1 MIQFTLMMLPMLRMI
16 KRIKSQVKLLG
27 VGLRTH
33 FRVKEKILCLSK
45 ERRKKKDEKY
55 QAHKLLIN
63 NSNGEL
69 HCIRYGARVDD
80 KNQFIKVLNS
90 NVQLHN
96 ISPDYAF

>member
-16 KRIKSQVKLLG
+16 KRIESQVKLLG

-33 FRVKEKILCLSK
+33 FRAKEKILCLSK
-45 ERRKKKDEKY
+45 KKDENR
-55 QAHKLLIN
+55 AHKLLIN
-63 NSNGEL
+63 NSNSEL
-69 HCIRYGARVDD
+69 HCIRYGARADD

>member
-1 MIQFTLMMLPMLRMI
+1 MIQFTFVLLPMVNDKTNKESSETSWRRRRTYFESKGEISCDEI
-16 KRIKSQVKLLG
+16 KYK
-27 VGLRTH
+27 
-33 FRVKEKILCLSK
+33 
-45 ERRKKKDEKY
+45 
-55 QAHKLLIN
+55 AHKLLIN

-69 HCIRYGARVDD
+69 HCIRYGADD